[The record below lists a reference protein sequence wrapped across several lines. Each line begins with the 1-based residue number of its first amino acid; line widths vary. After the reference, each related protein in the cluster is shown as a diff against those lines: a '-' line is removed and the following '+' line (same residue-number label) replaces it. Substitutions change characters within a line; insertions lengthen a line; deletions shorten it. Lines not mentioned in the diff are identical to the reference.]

1 MKKKTFLLCAS
12 FLISLAISPFY
23 NSHILAEET
32 VNTTTTVQSP
42 VVVSTTETATE
53 TSVTTTEASTVVTT
67 TPTSENTTSATT
79 QISEATPG
87 TPQAESAPGKV
98 AIYRLYNPRNGE
110 HLYTTDANE
119 KNVLYKSHGW
129 GYEGIGWYAPD
140 TGTPVYRLYNA
151 GLQNHLYTTD
161 TNEVNVLT
169 SRHGWKSDNNGR
181 PVFYSGGAVNIY
193 RVYNPKLRGLHH
205 WTTDKNE
212 YNVLPKH
219 GWKQEGIKF
228 KGIQNGKP
236 IRTQYH
242 KGNYDLLYQTVIN
255 RYKSYLKIIKKGD
268 YTQLQYLMNQNK
280 NIDGQYPYILLNHR
294 SANSGFNFYGYLKYT
309 YADINKDGIHE
320 MFLSTGSPI
329 GVGAVYSLSN
339 GKPNLIT
346 TTPDA
351 RTHLSIFTDGSI
363 GSHSIGYNGV
373 YSTLYQIKNGRPV
386 TVASG
391 INHLTGE
398 PLPFLKNKKDYP
410 IAQLSWHSLNP

>member
-12 FLISLAISPFY
+12 FLVSLAISPLY
-23 NSHILAEET
+23 TSHILAEET

-53 TSVTTTEASTVVTT
+53 TSVTTTETSTVVTT

-79 QISEATPG
+79 QISEATTG
-87 TPQAESAPGKV
+87 TPHAESAPGKV

-161 TNEVNVLT
+161 VNEVKVLT

-205 WTTDKNE
+205 WTTDRNE
-212 YNVLPKH
+212 YNILPRH
-219 GWKQEGIKF
+219 GWHQEGIKF
-228 KGIQNGKP
+228 KGIQNGAP
-236 IRTQYH
+236 IKTQYVTPPAP
-242 KGNYDLLYQTVIN
+242 KPSPAPPRQVPPTVQQPPQP
-255 RYKSYLKIIKKGD
+255 Y
-268 YTQLQYLMNQNK
+268 
-280 NIDGQYPYILLNHR
+280 YPNC
-294 SANSGFNFYGYLKYT
+294 
-309 YADINKDGIHE
+309 D
-320 MFLSTGSPI
+320 
-329 GVGAVYSLSN
+329 AVR
-339 GKPNLIT
+339 
-346 TTPDA
+346 A
-351 RTHLSIFTDGSI
+351 A
-363 GSHSIGYNGV
+363 
-373 YSTLYQIKNGRPV
+373 GRAP
-386 TVASG
+386 
-391 INHLTGE
+391 LRRGE
-398 PLPFLKNKKDYP
+398 PGYRSGLDRDGDGY
-410 IAQLSWHSLNP
+410 ACEE